1 MAPRLNV
8 ALAMLVI
15 MLSQK
20 SLFGDVLFSQSP
32 PHAAAFASDSHNT
45 FFNRG
50 LADDFILNGD
60 ASVQSV
66 SWRGIIFPTNNPVL
80 PLQFSLAIYGDT
92 GGVPDATNVVWSATV
107 SFTAFSQFPIAEV
120 SGNSNVYQFTA
131 GVSAANLSANTRYW
145 FSPYAHTENDA
156 AADWYW
162 VSGRL
167 GELSAERNAAGTW
180 LASDGGPFYFSLQG
194 VPVPEPTSLITLS
207 GLLFCLATPRSR
219 RVARGGPATA

>member
-1 MAPRLNV
+1 MKPYFTSAI
-8 ALAMLVI
+8 AMLAV
-15 MLSQK
+15 MLAQK
-20 SLFGDVLFSQSP
+20 SLLGDVIFSQTP

-50 LADDFILNGD
+50 LADDFTLPGS

-66 SWRGIIFPTNNPVL
+66 SWRGIVFPTNNPIL
-80 PLQFSLAIYGDT
+80 PLQFSLAIYGDA
-92 GGVPDATNVVWSATV
+92 GGKPDATHVVSSATV
-107 SFTAFSQFPIAEV
+107 SFTALSQFPIVEV
-120 SGNSNVYQFTA
+120 SGGSNVYQFTA
-131 GVSAANLSANTRYW
+131 DVPAASLGANTRYW
-145 FSPYAHTENDA
+145 FSPYAHTENDP

-194 VPVPEPTSLITLS
+194 VPVPEPTSFLLLS
-207 GLLFCLATPRSR
+207 GSICFYLTAR
-219 RVARGGPATA
+219 RRDR